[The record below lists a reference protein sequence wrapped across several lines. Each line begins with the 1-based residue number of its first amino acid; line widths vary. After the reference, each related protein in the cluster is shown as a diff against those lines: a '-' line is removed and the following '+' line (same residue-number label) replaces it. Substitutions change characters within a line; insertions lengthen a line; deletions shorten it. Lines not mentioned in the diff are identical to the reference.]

1 MTTDLNLASDI
12 GATETIGHPS
22 SVDVA
27 AIERELTALWK
38 ELGAEE
44 EQRGVVRACVLN
56 LLVYV
61 PALAA
66 SRQVDEMLME
76 ITAAHPSRV
85 ILMIAQR
92 DSPQV
97 SMTASVVS
105 RCTLST
111 ARSKQVCCEQ
121 INLTACGDQTNE
133 LPSAVAP
140 LLLSDLPVFLW
151 WRAVPQL
158 GDKVFKRLIEISD
171 RVIIDSA
178 TFAHTYGGLISLAV
192 LLRDLPRWTSVTDLN
207 WGRLI
212 CWQAML
218 AGFYDIHSYR
228 PFLDRVIHVTIEY
241 APVKNADET
250 IAPKALLL
258 AGWLSSRLQWQLLT
272 DATSRGWQSALFR
285 LKANGRAITVE
296 CVPTTHPQ
304 VKAGHIA
311 AVTLKTYDPQPASFN
326 VRLSETGNRLE
337 TEVTIGQE
345 RHIGRVLAYHRQTE
359 TALLIKELEFLGRN
373 RVFEQ
378 AVAAAGE
385 MVLSLAQ
392 A

>member
-1 MTTDLNLASDI
+1 M
-12 GATETIGHPS
+12 ATELNPVSTTKIIGHQS

-44 EQRGVVRACVLN
+44 EQSGVARACVLN

-61 PALAA
+61 PGLAA
-66 SRQVDEMLME
+66 SREVDEMLIE

-92 DSPQV
+92 DSPQA
-97 SMTASVVS
+97 SMAASVIS
-105 RCTLST
+105 RCTLSA

-121 INLTACGDQTNE
+121 INLTACGDQTSE

-140 LLLSDLPVFLW
+140 LILSDLPVFLW

-178 TFAHTYGGLISLAV
+178 TFAQPYGDLISLAV
-192 LLRDLPRWTSVTDLN
+192 LLRELPRWTSITDLN

-212 CWQAML
+212 SWQAMI
-218 AGFYDIHSYR
+218 AGFYDIDSYR
-228 PFLDRVIHVTIEY
+228 PFLDQVAHVTVEY
-241 APVKNADET
+241 AAVKNADEA
-250 IAPKALLL
+250 ISPKALLL

-272 DATSRGWQSALFR
+272 DLTRCEQQGTLFR
-285 LKANGRAITVE
+285 LKANGRAITLE
-296 CVPTTHPQ
+296 FAPTTHHQ
-304 VKAGHIA
+304 VEAGHIA
-311 AVTLKTYDPQPASFN
+311 AVTLKTYHPQPASFN
-326 VRLSETGNRLE
+326 VRLSETGNQLE

-345 RHIGRVLAYHRQTE
+345 RHIGRVLAYQRQTE
-359 TALLIKELEFLGRN
+359 TALLIKELEILARN

-385 MVLSLAQ
+385 MVVSLTQ